1 MELISGINVQTCVH
15 HGNVIIVGMWFQVQL
30 GEIMEGFGNSPLL
43 VTNEDVDPPILKL
56 KDVVD
61 SSVEWKVYFL
71 LKKE

>member
-1 MELISGINVQTCVH
+1 VH

-43 VTNEDVDPPILKL
+43 VTNEDDDPPILKL

-61 SSVEWKVYFL
+61 NSVEWKD
-71 LKKE
+71 